1 MEHANGNLV
10 DMFTRTLPPSNDVC
24 RASCKPPIAS
34 ALAYGCLSDMPYVD
48 YELARKHFQDASM
61 LARTLC
67 ISRQVKQT
75 LDNAL
80 RITKAS
86 TLLAS

>member
-1 MEHANGNLV
+1 MEIWWIHSHA
-10 DMFTRTLPPSNDVC
+10 RYLPPMRTSVVLLVSHQ
-24 RASCKPPIAS
+24 AIAS

-75 LDNAL
+75 PLDNAS